1 MFGFSA
7 TTVAWI
13 GVGVAAASA
22 GMSAYSASE
31 QADASKKAA
40 NYQAQVAANNAKIA
54 QYQRSSAIQQGEVD
68 AQTAMRQ
75 QAQTLSAQRAALASN
90 GVDLTEGSSQD
101 LLATTKFLG
110 AADVNTIQSNAARQ
124 AWGYDV
130 QGMNASASGQL
141 DKWKADNIN
150 PAGIGAMAGASSLL
164 SSASSYASA
173 GAFKSAGGGQTATMK
188 MRPGSW

>member
-1 MFGFSA
+1 MSFGITA
-7 TTVAWI
+7 AGWVAI
-13 GVGVAAASA
+13 GLAAAGA

-40 NYQAQVAANNAKIA
+40 NYQAQVKANNAKIA
-54 QYQRSSAIQQGEVD
+54 EYQRSSAIQQGEVD
-68 AQTAMRQ
+68 AQNSMRQ

-130 QGMNASASGQL
+130 QGMNASAAGQL

-150 PAGIGAMAGASSLL
+150 PAGIGAMAGTQSLL

>member
-1 MFGFSA
+1 MSFYMAG
-7 TTVAWI
+7 
-13 GVGVAAASA
+13 AALIMA
-22 GMSAYSASE
+22 GMSAYQASE
-31 QADASKKAA
+31 QADAQKKAA
-40 NYQAQVAANNAKIA
+40 NYQAQVDRNNATISS
-54 QYQRSSAIQQGEVD
+54 QQRSAAIQQGEVD
-68 AQTAMRQ
+68 TQTAMRQ

-130 QGMNASASGQL
+130 QGMNTSASGQL
-141 DKWKADNIN
+141 KQWQADSIN
-150 PAGIGAMAGASSLL
+150 PAGIGAMAGTQSLL
-164 SSASSYASA
+164 SSASSYAAA

-188 MRPGSW
+188 MRPGLW

>member
-1 MFGFSA
+1 MTMA
-7 TTVAWI
+7 YIA
-13 GVGVAAASA
+13 VGVALVTAAT
-22 GMSAYSASE
+22 SAYGASQ

-40 NYQAQVAANNAKIA
+40 NYQAQVNRNNAILA
-54 QYQRSSAIQQGEVD
+54 GQQRSAAIQQGEVD

-150 PAGIGAMAGASSLL
+150 PAGIGAMAGTQSLL

>member
-1 MFGFSA
+1 MSFGITA
-7 TTVAWI
+7 AGWVAI
-13 GVGVAAASA
+13 GLAAAGA

-40 NYQAQVAANNAKIA
+40 NYQAQVNANNAKIA
-54 QYQRSSAIQQGEVD
+54 EYQRSSAIQQGEVD
-68 AQTAMRQ
+68 AQNSMRQ

-130 QGMNASASGQL
+130 QGTNASAAGQL
-141 DKWKADNIN
+141 DQWKADNIN
-150 PAGIGAMAGASSLL
+150 PAGIGAMAGTQSLL

>member
-1 MFGFSA
+1 MSFGITA
-7 TTVAWI
+7 AGWVAI
-13 GVGVAAASA
+13 GLAAAGA

-40 NYQAQVAANNAKIA
+40 NYQAQVNANNAKIA
-54 QYQRSSAIQQGEVD
+54 EYQRSSAIQQGEVD
-68 AQTAMRQ
+68 AQNSMRQ

-130 QGMNASASGQL
+130 QGMNASAAGQL

-150 PAGIGAMAGASSLL
+150 PAGIGAMAGTQSLL